1 MIIHTVSEKKTAGMI
16 IIPIYIKKLPDMYA
30 IQYTKE
36 TFFTFVVI
44 AEKVNDISR
53 ETGKSDL
60 AKKAC
65 QK

>member
-1 MIIHTVSEKKTAGMI
+1 MI